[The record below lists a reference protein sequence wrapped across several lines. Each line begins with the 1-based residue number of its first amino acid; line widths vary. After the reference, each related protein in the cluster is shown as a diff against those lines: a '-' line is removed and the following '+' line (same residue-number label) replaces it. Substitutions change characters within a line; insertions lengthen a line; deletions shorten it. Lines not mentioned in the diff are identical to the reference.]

1 MSTNTEN
8 KKSTW
13 VVNTGRMLGAIGA
26 VLLVSVPLTW
36 GLSQEIAFQGL
47 VTWKLIIALVC
58 EAIYLLTNKDT
69 LREKA
74 GSRSTLMWSMTLVSS
89 LIILALVGVVNFMAV
104 ENDREWDMTRD
115 KVFSLSDQTQSIVG
129 RLDQDVQVYA
139 FFNRKEAAYNMIAR
153 EVFERYQA
161 VNPRFKYEIIDIEG
175 SERETRMAEKFEI
188 EEKGARVVMI
198 VGERTARA
206 MDLGEQSLTNALI
219 QVTQKTK
226 KLVHV
231 LTGHGELSFEN
242 ANADYK
248 AIAFA
253 QAILKEGYDV
263 ELLNLINPD
272 TITEEQL
279 TVVVGDDSALPELSI
294 PPEVRYLI
302 VAGPRSS
309 LLEPE
314 LKALDEYLSIGGR
327 AMIMVEPS
335 SDGGLSDL
343 LKKWRVELRDD
354 MIVDPNPAR
363 RELGLSA
370 LEPVILPAETPHPIT
385 KKLTHAAVMKTARTV
400 GPAAG
405 TSVVEVLPLLTANNT
420 AWGET
425 NLEDGVAGYDET
437 DSPDNAVGLVVTR
450 DIPRAADNIS
460 SQARLIVFGDSDWAT
475 DEYFAVHANQDYLLN
490 TLNWMADEEG
500 SITIRPKM
508 RQASRLSLTGKDMM
522 YLKFFSLDVLPMC
535 IVALG
540 LGIVLIR
547 RQK

>member
-1 MSTNTEN
+1 MSQTET
-8 KKSTW
+8 KKSSWIT
-13 VVNTGRMLGAIGA
+13 NTGRMLGAIGA
-26 VLLVSVPLTW
+26 VLLISVPLTW
-36 GLSQEIAFQGL
+36 GLSQEVAFQGL
-47 VTWKLIIALVC
+47 VTWKLILAFVC
-58 EAIYLLTNKDT
+58 EAIYFLTNKES
-69 LREKA
+69 LKEKA
-74 GSRSTLMWSMTLVSS
+74 GARSTLMWSMTLISS
-89 LIILALVGVVNFMAV
+89 LIVLALVGVANYLAV
-104 ENDREWDMTRD
+104 SNDREWDLTRD
-115 KVFSLSDQTQSIVG
+115 KVFSLSDQTQSILS

-139 FFNRKEAAYNMIAR
+139 FFNRKEAAFNMIAR
-153 EVFERYQA
+153 EVFERYEA
-161 VNPRFKYEIIDIEG
+161 LNKRFKYEIIDIEG
-175 SERETRMAEKFEI
+175 SARETRMAEEYEI
-188 EEKGARVVMI
+188 EEKGARVVLMA
-198 VGERTARA
+198 GDKTARA
-206 MDLGEQSLTNALI
+206 RDLSEEAITNALI

-231 LTGHGELSFEN
+231 LTGHGELSFED
-242 ANADYK
+242 ANSDFK

-263 ELLNLINPD
+263 ELLNLINPN

-279 TVVVGDDSALPELSI
+279 TVVVGDDSALPELVI

-302 VAGPRSS
+302 IAGPRSA
-309 LLEPE
+309 LLAPE
-314 LKALDEYLSIGGR
+314 LKALNQYLEAGGR
-327 AMIMVEPS
+327 AMVMMEPS
-335 SDGGLSDL
+335 SDGGMSEF
-343 LKKWRVELRDD
+343 LKQWRVELRDD

-370 LEPVILPAETPHPIT
+370 LEPVVLPAETGHPIT

-400 GPAAG
+400 GTAPG
-405 TSVVEVLPLLTANNT
+405 TSVVNVTPLLTANNT

-437 DSPDNAVGLVVTR
+437 DSPDNSVGLVVTR
-450 DIPRAADNIS
+450 DIPRAPDNIS

-490 TLNWMADEEG
+490 SLNWMADEEG

-508 RQASRLSLTGKDMM
+508 RQASRLSLTGTDMM